1 VVEHDEK
8 YHLTKLESV
17 WGSVHTHRLAA
28 EPGTEVRLRV
38 RARDVSIGLGLDERS
53 SILNVF
59 QARVAALA
67 EAAPGEVLVK
77 VECVDD
83 PSQPLLALI
92 TQKSCDD
99 LALVVGMPVLARVKG
114 VSVR

>member
-1 VVEHDEK
+1 
-8 YHLTKLESV
+8 
-17 WGSVHTHRLAA
+17 
-28 EPGTEVRLRV
+28 LRV